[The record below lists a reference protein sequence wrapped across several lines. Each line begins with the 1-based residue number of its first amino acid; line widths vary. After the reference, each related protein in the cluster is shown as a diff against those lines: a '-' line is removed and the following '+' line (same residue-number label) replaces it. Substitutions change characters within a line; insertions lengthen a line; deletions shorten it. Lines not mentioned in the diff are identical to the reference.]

1 MVTQADGS
9 LVPFSDGGKLGD
21 SSVLGVGSRLATGPS
36 AELVQTAFARELADQ
51 LPLFRGMSLA
61 DLAHTITLIE
71 TGVIPHAAGASLLEA
86 LLALHE
92 HPPDFVP
99 IPENGDLYTNR
110 EAWLATHTSAVGWL
124 GAGRARRESTTT
136 GFRITLRSCL
146 LAFAGALVKT
156 GAALVTRAAE
166 FQSALMAD
174 YTYLQPAQPTT
185 FGHYLLGFVYPLLR
199 DLERIQELY
208 ARTNLSPAG
217 CGSVNGSRIPQNRS
231 RQAELL
237 GFDGLVTH
245 ARDAMWQPDGPVETL
260 SVVVMALVNLDRLAE
275 DLQIFAT
282 AEFNLVELADGHSR
296 ASVIMPQKKNPYALN
311 YVRGATNELSGILHA
326 VAASGRTPSGQVDN
340 RVFAYGDVPRAL
352 ETATGVATLMAGVL
366 TGLRF
371 NATQAETRLLS
382 GFATATDLAE
392 TITLETGLDFRTAH
406 RIVGRLVRE
415 AAQATGSQDVTC
427 SINRPHDKS
436 VGYTHRQD
444 TPSGHTAGTHHQDR
458 TMRDL
463 TLADLDAAA
472 QAILG
477 HSLPLSEQAFA
488 QALDSATAIEAR
500 RDSGCAASEPLI
512 TMLSECR
519 SALDGYATWCQQ
531 ASERIALAE
540 KMLLLHAAVEAGDH
554 LLPVPARGG
563 ES

>member
-9 LVPFSDGGKLGD
+9 LVPFSDGGKRGD

-61 DLAHTITLIE
+61 DVAHTIALIE
-71 TGVIPHAAGASLLEA
+71 TGVIPHAVGASLLEA

-92 HPPDFVP
+92 RPPSFVP
-99 IPENGDLYTNR
+99 LPENGDLYTNR
-110 EAWLATHTSAVGWL
+110 EAWLASHTSAVGWL

-156 GAALVTRAAE
+156 GAALVARAGE
-166 FQSALMAD
+166 YQSALMAD

-237 GFDGLVTH
+237 GFDGLVPH

-352 ETATGVATLMAGVL
+352 ETATGVATLIAGVL
-366 TGLRF
+366 AGLRF
-371 NATQAETRLLS
+371 NAAQAKTRLLN

-415 AAQATGSQDVTC
+415 AAQA
-427 SINRPHDKS
+427 N
-436 VGYTHRQD
+436 
-444 TPSGHTAGTHHQDR
+444 R
-458 TMRDL
+458 TMHDL

-472 QAILG
+472 QAMLG

-488 QALDSATAIEAR
+488 QALDPATAIEAR
-500 RDSGCAASEPLI
+500 RDIGCAASEPLI

-519 SALDGYATWCQQ
+519 SALDGYAIWCQQ
-531 ASERIALAE
+531 ASERIALTE
-540 KMLLLHAAVEAGDH
+540 KMLLLQAAVGAG
-554 LLPVPARGG
+554 LAPARGG